1 MAPVGREEDGQ
12 RQGRAY
18 AGGRPLQ
25 ATAALTLRERDGSP
39 ASQAQVSAWSLPRTA
54 HLVQRKDLG
63 HLLAGRSFPNPL

>member
-39 ASQAQVSAWSLPRTA
+39 ASQAQVSLPRTA